1 MNKCPVCGGAMNEDL
16 VTHPQEYEGRI
27 ILLENVPVLA
37 CGQCGEVM
45 IKPEVLEKIQKLAW
59 SESEPQRTATIPVY
73 DLAKAI

>member
-1 MNKCPVCGGAMNEDL
+1 MSKCPLCGGAMNEEL
-16 VTHPQEYEGRI
+16 ITHPQGYAGRI

-37 CGQCGEVM
+37 CSQCGEVM

-59 SESEPQRTATIPVY
+59 SESEPQRTATVPVY